1 MSHRP
6 RFGREYIRN
15 EFELIANRLR
25 TGVNVYLVG
34 GGAMSLRNL
43 KDTTKDIDL
52 VATNN
57 MDYERLLATLGELG
71 YEEVTDLGEEYR
83 QLGARLCVENDDG
96 CRIDLFNEQVANKL
110 FLSEGMRKRSEE
122 LLSHGQLSVR
132 LVSLEDIFLFK
143 AVAKRPDDID
153 DMNTLVQTNLD
164 FEVIKREIEQQVL
177 LLNGERFTTYI
188 FESLTKLDN
197 RHSVQT
203 PLEDVIDEYNERY
216 MEGFEVRM
224 ALSEETP
231 QSIGELAEV
240 LNLDEQIVEDRIEYL
255 DQYEFVERTAEGFLD
270 SGKRDDFEI

>member
-15 EFELIANRLR
+15 EFEQIADLLR
-25 TGVNVYLVG
+25 SEVNVYLVG

-52 VATNN
+52 VTANTT
-57 MDYERLLATLGELG
+57 DYERLLTTLGDLG
-71 YEEVTDLGEEYR
+71 YEEVTNLGEEYR

-110 FLSEGMRKRSEE
+110 ILSDGMCKRSEE
-122 LLSHGQLSVR
+122 LFSYGQLSVW

-153 DMNTLVQTNLD
+153 DMNTLVQTNLA
-164 FEVIKREIEQQVL
+164 FETIEREIEQQVL

-188 FESLTKLDN
+188 FESLVELDD
-197 RHSVQT
+197 RHNVQT
-203 PLEDVIDEYNERY
+203 PLEEVIDEYNERY
-216 MEGFEVRM
+216 MMGFEVRM

-231 QSIGELAEV
+231 QSIDDLAET
-240 LNLDEQIVEDRIEYL
+240 LDLDERTVEDWIEYL
-255 DQYEFVERTAEGFLD
+255 EQYGFVERTVGGVLD
-270 SGKRDDFEI
+270 SGKRDRLES